1 MKELI
6 LGGVRSGKS
15 RLAEQRARAS
25 GLPVIVIATAT
36 AEDDE
41 MHQRIAEHRRR
52 RPSHWLTV
60 EEPRVLAAALREHA
74 RADRCLVVDCLT
86 LWLTN
91 LLCAGD
97 EQSFKSERHAVIELL
112 PHLPGH
118 IVLVGNETG
127 LGVMPLGALT
137 RRFCDEA
144 GHLHQDI
151 AQLCDRVIFTVA
163 GLAHLLKGESL

>member
-15 RLAEQRARAS
+15 RLAEQRAHAS

-41 MHQRIAEHRRR
+41 MRRRIAEHRRR
-52 RPSHWLTV
+52 RPSHWLTI
-60 EEPRVLAAALREHA
+60 EEPRALAATLREHA

-91 LLCAGD
+91 LLCTGD
-97 EQSFKSERHAVIELL
+97 ERTFASEYRALIELL
-112 PHLPGH
+112 PDLPGH

-144 GHLHQDI
+144 GRLHQDL
-151 AQLCDRVIFTVA
+151 AQRFDRVIFTVA
-163 GLAHLLKGESL
+163 GLPHLLKGEPL